1 MNRDYTTGDIV
12 LGNWQLVR
20 QIGQGSFG
28 TVFEARREEFGVT
41 YRAAIKIITIP
52 QSQSEIQSAR
62 VEGMDDMSLTAYFR
76 GIVEE
81 IVQEYIL
88 MSKLK
93 GNSHVVSYE
102 DHAVIH
108 DENDICWHIVIRM
121 ELLTPLLDYVQ
132 SHTLT
137 RKDVIKLGIDICKAL
152 ELCQKYNIIHRD
164 IKPENIFLSDLGKY
178 KLGDFGI
185 ARAVDRTIG
194 VLSKKGTYTYMA
206 PEVYKEEEYN
216 SSVDIYSLG
225 IVMYRLLNDNRAPFL
240 PAYPSPIKHS
250 DRESALVKRISGV
263 SLPAPK
269 NASGRL
275 AEIVLKACAYSP
287 KDRYSSPI
295 QMRQELEAILYN
307 QVEAHVI
314 YPDGDQTPIRTVENI
329 PTNQEDMSDAKTGEV
344 SDYSIAECFSE
355 TRTMY
360 AENMFAEETEPLC
373 TARGAAAYAQTEM
386 QVSNEEGRNKRKYKR
401 IAALFIAGCLLGG
414 ALLAVRYQ
422 VVQQQQDQAK
432 MEQIVAAKEILSC
445 DTEQITLKKGE
456 TEQIPFTLKQELQ
469 FANGEIE
476 TKDLLADAAASSEGI
491 SRWVEFAVEDT
502 NIATVNATGLVTA
515 VKAGTTAVNV
525 SLSGDIQQSYSVV
538 LNVEPLVEEWRV
550 EGYEAASPHKEYERL
565 YWDGEATSQ
574 VRYTGRTMPTEITQP
589 NTGQSVSDTQSNWSY
604 TSPSSQSGSGGT
616 DASGSSPQPESSSS
630 DELEIYIPSEDSGD
644 MPSDI
649 TANY

>member
-1 MNRDYTTGDIV
+1 
-12 LGNWQLVR
+12 
-20 QIGQGSFG
+20 
-28 TVFEARREEFGVT
+28 
-41 YRAAIKIITIP
+41 
-52 QSQSEIQSAR
+52 
-62 VEGMDDMSLTAYFR
+62 
-76 GIVEE
+76 
-81 IVQEYIL
+81 
-88 MSKLK
+88 
-93 GNSHVVSYE
+93 
-102 DHAVIH
+102 
-108 DENDICWHIVIRM
+108 
-121 ELLTPLLDYVQ
+121 
-132 SHTLT
+132 
-137 RKDVIKLGIDICKAL
+137 
-152 ELCQKYNIIHRD
+152 
-164 IKPENIFLSDLGKY
+164 
-178 KLGDFGI
+178 
-185 ARAVDRTIG
+185 
-194 VLSKKGTYTYMA
+194 MA

-360 AENMFAEETEPLC
+360 AENMFAGETEPLC

-630 DELEIYIPSEDSGD
+630 DELEIYIPPEDSGD